1 LLVPVRGVHDFQ
13 KLFFSSQLDSFEAA
27 ARNLPLLLGYKKS
40 IDPVFL
46 SHVSELTYDLNVYK
60 DLLDRV
66 DEGCL
71 EEPPA
76 VKELVQA
83 AVIAGIERELFD
95 YLDRQYLKLVGIV
108 RNYSETEHEHHGF
121 FFRKQLW
128 NFILAVPIMTRTNL
142 KPRGYSGDSE
152 MMRMI
157 YQDDYQG
164 GSTFGRL
171 LHKHALGQSA
181 AQAVRNRRLTVA
193 GMIDDFVAASPVP
206 ASRKIRVLS
215 VACGPAAEVNDILRD
230 KAACDRLHFSLLDQD
245 QQALLEVARLVSAI
259 EKRLR
264 LQVSADFI
272 RESVR
277 TMLVS
282 RQLSARW
289 GRFDFIYSM
298 GLFDY
303 LTPPVAQAVL
313 RKLFDL
319 ASPGGEMVIGN
330 FSTEN
335 PSRVFMEYWMDWK
348 IILRSPQS
356 MRRLA
361 EGLPGAEVD
370 LVCDQTGIQMLMR
383 IRKAGG

>member
-1 LLVPVRGVHDFQ
+1 
-13 KLFFSSQLDSFEAA
+13 
-27 ARNLPLLLGYKKS
+27 
-40 IDPVFL
+40 
-46 SHVSELTYDLNVYK
+46 
-60 DLLDRV
+60 
-66 DEGCL
+66 
-71 EEPPA
+71 
-76 VKELVQA
+76 
-83 AVIAGIERELFD
+83 
-95 YLDRQYLKLVGIV
+95 
-108 RNYSETEHEHHGF
+108 
-121 FFRKQLW
+121 
-128 NFILAVPIMTRTNL
+128 
-142 KPRGYSGDSE
+142 
-152 MMRMI
+152 MRMI

-164 GSTFGRL
+164 GSSFGKL
-171 LHKHALGQSA
+171 MHKHALGQSA
-181 AQAVRNRRLTVA
+181 AQAVRNRRQTVA
-193 GMIDDFVAASPVP
+193 GMIDDFVKSSRIPP
-206 ASRKIRVLS
+206 ERKIRVLS
-215 VACGPAAEVNDILRD
+215 VACGPAAEVSDILQD
-230 KAACDRLHFSLLDQD
+230 KTACDRLHFSLLDQD
-245 QQALLEVARLVSAI
+245 QQALLEVARLVSSI

-282 RQLSARW
+282 RQLRERW

-330 FSTEN
+330 FSAEN